1 MASTGTM
8 SDYAV
13 HEVLDALLNDGT
25 ISIAATYLGLTTVAV
40 TAGMNASATTEP
52 SSWSNYARQEV
63 TAGNWTA
70 ATARAKDNATALD
83 FGTATVGADEDLVGW
98 FIASTASGAGDILF
112 YGTLDGTVTVQN
124 GNPVTVPIGSLKV
137 DISTALGTPA

>member
-98 FIASTASGAGDILF
+98 FITSTASGAGDILF